1 MADMKFNKLISFII
15 LFFIVILMIFGC
27 EIEEKINKA
36 ADRCEDKISRVLEGV
51 EDICLTK
58 EEILE
63 LINSAQ
69 EPEDVNGPYTCEEDG
84 TP

>member
-1 MADMKFNKLISFII
+1 MKFNKLISFIV
-15 LFFIVILMIFGC
+15 LFFIVVLMIFGC
-27 EIEEKINKA
+27 EIEEKIDKA

-58 EEILE
+58 KEILE
-63 LINSAQ
+63 LIYSIK
-69 EPEDVNGPYTCEEDG
+69 ESEDANDTFICEEDT